1 LVAYKKSKKISF
13 MEWTL
18 GVFMRTT
25 NVGGFTEIN
34 NIVSEFSFSLYPNP
48 AKDKLMLSLKLE
60 VIIAQATILIYLVP
74 NF

>member
-1 LVAYKKSKKISF
+1 
-13 MEWTL
+13 
-18 GVFMRTT
+18 MRTT